1 MEIQTTASVRI
12 RNPETI
18 KNGSSVGRTVRN
30 QRRRPLVAPWNTV
43 SGKARRRAKN
53 RKDQVAK
60 TGRFIEGK
68 PFVDFL
74 VQFLGL
80 CQMAL

>member
-18 KNGSSVGRTVRN
+18 KNGRSVGRTVRN

-43 SGKARRRAKN
+43 SGKARRRTKN
-53 RKDQVAK
+53 RRDQAAK
-60 TGRFIEGK
+60 TGRFIVGK
-68 PFVDFL
+68 PSVDFL
-74 VQFLGL
+74 VQFYGE
-80 CQMAL
+80 A